1 MAAVDFEDMRKTIP
15 DARDY
20 LLGVITAL
28 IALLLR
34 HLLSPLLGME
44 NPYLTAWA
52 AVVFSAW
59 YCGIGPSIVCTLI
72 SVFGVWYWFL
82 PYFNSFILQNPRT
95 EISGM
100 VLFSALS
107 GLVIALGEANRQ
119 ARARSVR
126 EVEERRR
133 IEEELR
139 NAQAQLE
146 NRVQGR
152 TAELSLANQQLSQ
165 EAAKVRAQA
174 EWLDA
179 ANDAIFV
186 GASDER
192 ITYWNKGAERLYG
205 WSRTEALGKS
215 AHELLRTEF
224 PLPFAEIARLRELG
238 GWQGE
243 LVHTKRDATQVT
255 VASQWTSLKDQ
266 HDNVT
271 GWIEINR
278 DITDRKAAEA
288 ARQLTA
294 RLLKM
299 QDDERQRIA
308 RELHD
313 STGQMVVALILNL
326 GKLKTSGNLTAEET
340 RILFD
345 SDGLLQNLNSE
356 LCAISYLL
364 HPPLL
369 DEAALWTALEW
380 YVEGFTQH
388 SGIAAALERNSTFGR
403 LNSDLEVAIFRVVQ
417 ECLTNVRRHSGSSEA
432 TVRLLRFSGEVRL
445 EVQDRGKGIPIEKRS
460 TILSQGASGVGLRG
474 VRERVLQLGGDL
486 SIDSNGGGTTV
497 IATFPITQKAAT
509 ASDQELAAA

>member
-1 MAAVDFEDMRKTIP
+1 VPVDFEDMRKTMP
-15 DARDY
+15 VARDY
-20 LLGVITAL
+20 LLGVSVAL
-28 IALLLR
+28 VALLLR

-59 YCGIGPSIVCTLI
+59 YCGIGPSIVSTLI

-82 PYFNSFILQNPRT
+82 PYFNSFTLQNPRT

-107 GLVIALGEANRQ
+107 SFVIALGEANRQ
-119 ARARSVR
+119 SKARSVR
-126 EVEERRR
+126 EVKERRR

-146 NRVQGR
+146 SRVQER
-152 TAELSLANQQLSQ
+152 TAELNLANRSLSQ

-186 GASDER
+186 GGSDER

-205 WSRTEALGKS
+205 WASAEVLGKS

-224 PLPFAEIARLRELG
+224 PVPFAEIARQRQLG

-243 LVHTKRDATQVT
+243 LVHTKRDGTQVT
-255 VASQWTSLKDQ
+255 VASQWTTLNDQ
-266 HDNVT
+266 YHNVA

-299 QDDERQRIA
+299 QDEERRRIA

-313 STGQMVVALILNL
+313 TTGQMVVALILNL
-326 GKLKTSGNLTAEET
+326 GKLKASANLTAEET
-340 RILFD
+340 QILFN
-345 SDGLLQNLNSE
+345 SDGLLQSLNSE

-369 DEAALWTALEW
+369 DEAGLWTALEW

-388 SGIAAALERNSTFGR
+388 SGIATTLERNSTFGR
-403 LNSDLEVAIFRVVQ
+403 LNSDLEVTIFRVVQ
-417 ECLTNVRRHSGSSEA
+417 ECLTNVGRHSGSSEA

-445 EVQDRGKGIPIEKRS
+445 EVQDRGKGIPVEKQS

-474 VRERVLQLGGDL
+474 VRERVRQLGGNL
-486 SIDSNGGGTTV
+486 SVESNGGGTTV
-497 IATFPITQKAAT
+497 IATLPVTETAAT
-509 ASDQELAAA
+509 ASNEELAIA

>member
-1 MAAVDFEDMRKTIP
+1 MRKTLP
-15 DARDY
+15 DAQDY
-20 LLGVITAL
+20 LLGALAAL

-59 YCGIGPSIVCTLI
+59 YCGMGPSIVCTLL

-82 PYFNSFILQNPRT
+82 PYFNSFTFQNPET

-119 ARARSVR
+119 SKVRSVR

-133 IEEELR
+133 IEADLR
-139 NAQAQLE
+139 TAQAELE
-146 NRVQGR
+146 SRVQER
-152 TAELSLANQQLSQ
+152 TGELSLANQSLSH

-186 GASDER
+186 GGSDER

-205 WSRTEALGKS
+205 WSRAEAVGRS
-215 AHELLRTEF
+215 PHELLRTEF
-224 PLPFAEIARLRELG
+224 PVPFADVAGQRQRG

-243 LVHTKRDATQVT
+243 LVHTKRDGMQVA
-255 VASQWTSLKDQ
+255 VASQWTTLKDP
-266 HDNVT
+266 HDHVT

-288 ARQLTA
+288 ARQFTA

-299 QDDERQRIA
+299 QDEERRRIA
-308 RELHD
+308 RDLHD
-313 STGQMVVALILNL
+313 STGQIVVALILNL
-326 GKLKTSGNLTAEET
+326 GKLKASGSLTAEET
-340 RILFD
+340 RILLN
-345 SDGLLQNLNSE
+345 SDGLLQTLNSE

-369 DEAALWTALEW
+369 DEAGLWTALEW
-380 YVEGFTQH
+380 YVQGFTQH
-388 SGIAAALERNSTFGR
+388 SGIAITLERNSTFGR

-417 ECLTNVRRHSGSSEA
+417 ECLTNVGQHSGSSEA
-432 TVRLLRFSGEVRL
+432 TVRLLRLSREVRL
-445 EVQDRGKGIPIEKRS
+445 EVQDRGKGIPLEKQS
-460 TILSQGASGVGLRG
+460 TILSQGARGVGFRG
-474 VRERVLQLGGDL
+474 MQERVLQLGGNL
-486 SIDSNGGGTTV
+486 IVESNSGGAMV
-497 IATFPITQKAAT
+497 IATFPVNETAAS
-509 ASDQELAAA
+509 ASNEELAVA